1 MFSEVETF
9 VDIAEWARHKGTWPS
24 RFLRQDNGLPS
35 HDTLNPVHMVS
46 AFATEAGL
54 VLAQHE
60 GRADPRA
67 LRRLSAGDQRQ
78 PARPA
83 PGAR

>member
-60 GRADPRA
+60 GRARSYRDNNHSDSGVTGGR
-67 LRRLSAGDQRQ
+67 
-78 PARPA
+78 
-83 PGAR
+83 